1 MMPLYFKI
9 DCDKATLTIS
19 DGLQN
24 KSYCGSNQPP
34 AYQVYS
40 GNNQLWVT
48 LEKKSADLAGQGF
61 GLEYFTENLGEY
73 FSVIARWNF

>member
-19 DGLQN
+19 DGRQN
-24 KSYCGSNQPP
+24 KSYCGNNQPP

-48 LEKKSADLAGQGF
+48 LQKKSADLTGQGF

-73 FSVIARWNF
+73 VSIFDG